1 MQTCIFAGG
10 FAFLNQPME
19 EIGRTLKERRERLG
33 LTLEEVERSTRIRA
47 NRLEALEAG
56 EFDSLPS
63 EVQVRGFLRNYAD
76 FLGLMPEE
84 ILNKYESLSGDVKR
98 KSRLTLRR
106 SKADTE
112 HYALERRSKGQ
123 SITELLISGVIVVAV
138 AAVFIWGVGSIVASL
153 NSPQPTALSQP
164 LIAVGDTTETPTET
178 STPVPQLSL
187 GGGAVTA
194 LAETGTTATPTLI
207 LPVLDSVRIE
217 LTAVSETWVRLSVDG
232 EEVFQGRMAPGE
244 QLNYTG
250 QEKIELL
257 TGNAGGLRVVFNG
270 QDQGPLGDLAQVVE
284 RVWSPRGVVT
294 PTATI
299 TPTITA
305 TPEQSVTPSPTSTV
319 TSTAVIAQ

>member
-1 MQTCIFAGG
+1 MQMCIFTGG
-10 FAFLNQPME
+10 FAFLDHPME
-19 EIGRTLKERRERLG
+19 EIGRTLKDRRERLG
-33 LTLEEVERSTRIRA
+33 LTLEEVERSTRIRT
-47 NRLEALEAG
+47 NRLQALEAG

-76 FLGLMPEE
+76 YLGLMPDE
-84 ILNKYESLSGDVKR
+84 ILNKYAALRGEVRR
-98 KSRLTLRR
+98 KSGLGLRR
-106 SKADTE
+106 GKTDPE
-112 HYALERRSKGQ
+112 RYALERGSRRRS
-123 SITELLISGVIVVAV
+123 IMELLISGFIVVAV
-138 AAVFIWGVGSIVASL
+138 AAVFIWGAGSIVASL
-153 NSPQPTALSQP
+153 NSPKPTAVSQA
-164 LIAVGDTTETPTET
+164 LIQASETTEIPTET
-178 STPVPQLSL
+178 SSPVPQLSL
-187 GGGAVTA
+187 EGVAVTA
-194 LAETGTTATPTLI
+194 LAESGTTPTPTLI

-232 EEVFQGRMAPGE
+232 EEVFQGRMETGD

-250 QEKIELL
+250 EEKIELL

-299 TPTITA
+299 TPTITF

-319 TSTAVIAQ
+319 MSTVVGAP